1 MTDKALA
8 RRLVLV
14 SIGWMA
20 GVALYDSRVR
30 GNGNTFKRMWGVGVI
45 GLMLSLAAD
54 VAPQIAGP
62 FAALTALGVT
72 FSPNGEQALLN
83 FLGGAVTGAPS
94 GAATAHTG
102 GTRPEGGPQK

>member
-20 GVALYDSRVR
+20 GVALYDSRAR
-30 GNGNTFKRMWGVGVI
+30 GSGNTFKRMWGVGVI

-83 FLGGAVTGAPS
+83 FLGGATK
-94 GAATAHTG
+94 ATAQTSTTG
-102 GTRPEGGPQK
+102 TGTHPGAN